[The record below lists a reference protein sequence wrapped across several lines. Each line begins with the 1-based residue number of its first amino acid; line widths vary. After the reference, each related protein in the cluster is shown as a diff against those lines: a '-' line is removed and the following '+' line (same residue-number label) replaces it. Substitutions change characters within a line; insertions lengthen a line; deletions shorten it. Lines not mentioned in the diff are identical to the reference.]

1 MVNWS
6 FLEDLNALAE
16 GLEKDASVKVVVFQ
30 SGQKEVFLAHAAG
43 DSFKDMA
50 RIIPASRNETKQ
62 LFLQSTLQRVSELPQ
77 VTISKIEGFARG
89 GGHEFALA
97 TDMRFAAR
105 GRAVFMQNEVAV
117 GFLPFG
123 GGSSR
128 LARQVGLGKALEIIL
143 SVKDFDADQAEK
155 YGTINKA
162 LDADAIDGY
171 VATLARL
178 VMRRRN
184 NTKKREYA

>member
-1 MVNWS
+1 
-6 FLEDLNALAE
+6 
-16 GLEKDASVKVVVFQ
+16 
-30 SGQKEVFLAHAAG
+30 
-43 DSFKDMA
+43 
-50 RIIPASRNETKQ
+50 
-62 LFLQSTLQRVSELPQ
+62 
-77 VTISKIEGFARG
+77 
-89 GGHEFALA
+89 
-97 TDMRFAAR
+97 
-105 GRAVFMQNEVAV
+105 
-117 GFLPFG
+117 
-123 GGSSR
+123 
-128 LARQVGLGKALEIIL
+128 VGLGKALEIIL